1 MTSAHT
7 MSSSLKSPSVV
18 VVGAGVAGVSAALS
32 LIHNGIDD
40 VVILEAQDYIG
51 GRVKAVSIG
60 NVLRQFLDIAI
71 FTFEYILETHKL
83 LL

>member
-1 MTSAHT
+1 MLNFVKRSCHCT
-7 MSSSLKSPSVV
+7 
-18 VVGAGVAGVSAALS
+18 ALS

-51 GRVKAVSIG
+51 GRVKAVNIG
-60 NVLRQFLDIAI
+60 DVLRQFLDIAI
-71 FTFEYILETHKL
+71 FTFEYIIETHKL